1 MSSLPSQRAAE
12 RTQWLSLRSGRG
24 SLRLVLREEARGRP
38 PTPPPALNH
47 SGGLAGGGGGGN
59 VSGANPH
66 MGTGS
71 LPPAY
76 DACGI
81 NRPFKNMHD

>member
-24 SLRLVLREEARGRP
+24 SLRLILREEARGRP

-47 SGGLAGGGGGGN
+47 SGGLAGGGGGGETLR
-59 VSGANPH
+59 VRTC

-76 DACGI
+76 DGCGI
-81 NRPFKNMHD
+81 NRPF